1 MDDQNGPGA
10 DDAGTE
16 RLDEDLRDR
25 SRAVAPALDAFLHP
39 QAIAVVG
46 ASSDPA
52 TLSGL
57 LFANLV
63 DSHFGGPILPV
74 NRNHSLV
81 QGVTAYPDLASC
93 PVVPDLVIVCLPA
106 PAVAGVVAQAG
117 DLGIKAV
124 CVISA
129 GFAEVGSRRAWSRR
143 PSSAASTWSARTAP
157 GC

>member
-63 DSHFGGPILPV
+63 DSHFDGPILPV

-81 QGVTAYPDLASC
+81 QGVDRLPRSRILPGRPRPC
-93 PVVPDLVIVCLPA
+93 HCL
-106 PAVAGVVAQAG
+106 
-117 DLGIKAV
+117 
-124 CVISA
+124 SA
-129 GFAEVGSRRAWSRR
+129 GPRCGQGGRSGR
-143 PSSAASTWSARTAP
+143 
-157 GC
+157 